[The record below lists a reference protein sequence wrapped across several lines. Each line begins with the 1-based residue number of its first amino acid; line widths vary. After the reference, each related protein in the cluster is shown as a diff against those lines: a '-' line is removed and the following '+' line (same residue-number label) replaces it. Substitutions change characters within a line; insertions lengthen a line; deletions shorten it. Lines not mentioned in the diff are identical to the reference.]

1 MMRETRQKIL
11 EKMLEIDSLP
21 ILPDIAFEIMGMS
34 ENDIRSM
41 KQISDLVS
49 RDPSITAG
57 VLKVANSAFYGLK
70 KNVGSLDSALIILG
84 LREIKNIVFMMS
96 LFKLF
101 PQDGEFAF
109 DKVDYLKHSIMTA
122 ITANKLTQILN
133 IEFNSSPF
141 ICGLLHDIGKI
152 CLDQYAH
159 QEFLTVIKEA
169 KKKNIFFFEAERQI
183 LGIDHAEIGG
193 MLSKIW
199 HFPDDISDAIK
210 YHHSEIKEVNGIS
223 MISIINLANLLT
235 NARKIGVVQTG
246 KGIDIKNNPG
256 WINLE
261 KSTPFFKKIDIE
273 KIFFEVDYDLK
284 NSQEVIKMYSSRIF

>member
-1 MMRETRQKIL
+1 MIRDTRQRIL

-57 VLKVANSAFYGLK
+57 ILKVANSAFYGLK

-101 PQDGEFAF
+101 PQDGEYAF
-109 DKVDYLKHSIMTA
+109 DKADYLKHSIMTA
-122 ITANKLTQILN
+122 ITANKLAQVLN
-133 IEFNSSPF
+133 IEFSSSPF

-159 QEFLTVIKEA
+159 VEFLAVIKETR
-169 KKKNIFFFEAERQI
+169 KKNIFFYEAERQI

-199 HFPDDISDAIK
+199 HFPDNISDAIK
-210 YHHSEIKEVNGIS
+210 YHHSELTDINDTS
-223 MISIINLANLLT
+223 MISIIKLADLLT
-235 NARKIGVVQTG
+235 NAKKIGVVQSS
-246 KGIDIKNNPG
+246 KGMDIKNNQG
-256 WINLE
+256 WMNLE
-261 KSTPFFKKIDIE
+261 KSSPYFKKIDIE
-273 KIFFEVDYDLK
+273 KIFFEVDDDLK
-284 NSQEVIKMYSSRIF
+284 NSHDVIKMYSSKFF